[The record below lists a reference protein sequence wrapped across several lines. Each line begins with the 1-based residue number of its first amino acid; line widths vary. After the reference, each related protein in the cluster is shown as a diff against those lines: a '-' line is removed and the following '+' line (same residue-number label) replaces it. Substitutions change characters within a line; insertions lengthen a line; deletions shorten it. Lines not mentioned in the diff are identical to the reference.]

1 MIKVQ
6 AMHAV
11 AKNCKAARL
20 VKIQSSSIFFISWV
34 SKGAGT
40 WIDASITSLLVVE
53 NLAVALVGHA
63 FYLVTFVHGVIQGTF
78 QIQIPQLY
86 ALSSVTVVSAKL
98 FVIFWTHDGNDRKP
112 VAKTSSIL
120 ILETAID
127 PKLLFVWNSFQSGVR
142 GVLLIIILIRVKIVK
157 Y

>member
-6 AMHAV
+6 AVHAM
-11 AKNCKAARL
+11 AKNFKAARL

-40 WIDASITSLLVVE
+40 WIDVSITSLLVVE
-53 NLAVALVGHA
+53 NLAVALVGHT

-78 QIQIPQLY
+78 QIQIPQFY
-86 ALSSVTVVSAKL
+86 ALSSITVVNTKL
-98 FVIFWTHDGNDRKP
+98 LVIFWTHDGNDRKP

-120 ILETAID
+120 ILETTID
-127 PKLLFVWNSFQSGVR
+127 PKLLSVWNSFKSGVW
-142 GVLLIIILIRVKIVK
+142 GVLLVIILIRVKIVK